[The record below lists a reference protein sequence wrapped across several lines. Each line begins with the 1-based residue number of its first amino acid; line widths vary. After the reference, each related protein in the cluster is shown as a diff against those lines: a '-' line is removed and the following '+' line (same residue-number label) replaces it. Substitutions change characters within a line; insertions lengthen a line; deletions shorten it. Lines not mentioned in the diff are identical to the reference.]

1 MRPPTAPPDHVNK
14 TRNQV
19 EQQQQQRNPRTS
31 AQLFYGN
38 SPRATRT
45 THVLSRTKHQR
56 PSSHA
61 ASQRCSLIISTP
73 HPLSLYEF
81 APFSSGAFPSY
92 QKPHQQQKTTCCLTL
107 EPTCCLIPTS
117 NTKPCQ
123 TGCTN
128 RHSDIGSSS
137 STPTPAEGQIPAR
150 SDALLSSRLIPQ
162 ALRQAA
168 TGWNH
173 AGGPKRR
180 RRSRNRH
187 PHAWRL
193 AAGGSRRMYTS
204 RQPCWCSSVAEPGA
218 AAAVTISSARSAWSA
233 PVQIRPPA
241 TTQGTPHTGRHRQAV
256 WVVSVAQR
264 LRPDRLPM

>member
-1 MRPPTAPPDHVNK
+1 MALHPPARYRLLRNQRTPAVLALPRVAQNQLTAIRAFYVGIWRGNLICTRRIHGNHLAATAPGTLMRPPTAPPDHVNK

-31 AQLFYGN
+31 AQLFFGN

-73 HPLSLYEF
+73 YPLSLHEF

-107 EPTCCLIPTS
+107 KPTCCLIPTS

-123 TGCTN
+123 TGCTHW
-128 RHSDIGSSS
+128 HSDIGSSS

-162 ALRQAA
+162 ALR
-168 TGWNH
+168 
-173 AGGPKRR
+173 R
-180 RRSRNRH
+180 
-187 PHAWRL
+187 
-193 AAGGSRRMYTS
+193 
-204 RQPCWCSSVAEPGA
+204 E
-218 AAAVTISSARSAWSA
+218 AVTPR
-233 PVQIRPPA
+233 R
-241 TTQGTPHTGRHRQAV
+241 AV
-256 WVVSVAQR
+256 AAKWPRRNS
-264 LRPDRLPM
+264 